1 MFDDASFYFIIVAKI
16 GKKDVSLPNISTNK
30 VFKMK
35 KLRSF
40 VILLAL
46 SVSFGAVAQEF
57 PKYGEPLD
65 IPIYLSATFGEIRP
79 NHIHA
84 GLDIKTQGVE
94 GKKVYAVADGYISRI
109 GVSPYGYGNVLYIT
123 HNDGYT
129 SVYAHL
135 QRFSG
140 EIAKYVKDY
149 QYKHKK
155 FTSQI
160 YPDKDRFPVKKGD
173 LIAYSGNSGSSGGPH
188 LHFEI
193 RHTKSEKPV
202 NPMYFGYKIDDNV
215 KPLIQGVSVYP
226 VGDESTLEG
235 GIKPMY
241 FSVEGSNGRY
251 NLKERNVVKGNGDIA
266 FGIRTYDQVGT
277 QTNKDG
283 PYLYELFLDD
293 ELAFQLEADSFSY
306 SEPRYVNS
314 LLDYR
319 HYKQNKSSYVR
330 TETDPFNK
338 LHMIEVRNGIAHV
351 EDGDT
356 VNVCFKISDYVGNMS
371 RIAFKLVGVAPAEV
385 ERPMHR
391 RSEYFVKADGS
402 MNSDITIEAF
412 NVSMEKGTLFRDEW
426 IQTGQRDESG
436 CCSRIYRFGSDELTT
451 FKPFKV
457 RLQPNEEW
465 ADHPKKYIAYIDNNG
480 KVSSLG
486 GKMKNGSM
494 EVETRNMGEFT
505 IKIDSVAPK
514 VVASNFKDGQS
525 VKELK
530 SLRFKISDDMTGIET
545 YDIYLDD
552 VWVLGK
558 YDAKNALLYYEFD
571 EKMKAGTN
579 NVKVVVT
586 DGVGNSKTLRMK
598 VLY

>member
-1 MFDDASFYFIIVAKI
+1 MKNRLLL
-16 GKKDVSLPNISTNK
+16 SLFFSAI
-30 VFKMK
+30 
-35 KLRSF
+35 
-40 VILLAL
+40 AL
-46 SVSFGAVAQEF
+46 GVVAQEY
-57 PKYGEPLD
+57 PEYGQPLD

-94 GKKVYAVADGYISRI
+94 GKKVYAVADGYVSRI

-123 HNDGYT
+123 HYDGYT

-140 EIAKYVKDY
+140 EIANYVKDY

-155 FTSQI
+155 FASQI

-193 RHTKSEKPV
+193 RHTGSEKPV
-202 NPMYFGYKIDDNV
+202 NPLFFGYKVSDDV

-226 VGDESTLEG
+226 VGDDATLEG
-235 GIKPMY
+235 GINPMY
-241 FSVEGSNGRY
+241 FSVEGAHGRY
-251 NLKERNVVKGNGDIA
+251 SLKDRNIVKGNGEMG
-266 FGIRTYDQVGT
+266 FGICTYDQVGT
-277 QTNKDG
+277 SANKNG

-293 ELAFQLEADSFSY
+293 ELAFQVEADSFSY

-319 HYKQNKSSYVR
+319 HYKQRKSSYVR

-338 LHMIEVRNGIAHV
+338 LRMIKKRNGTVVV
-351 EDGDT
+351 EEGDT
-356 VNVCFKISDYVGNMS
+356 VNVCFKISDYEGNMS
-371 RIAFKLVGVAPAEV
+371 RVAFKLVGVAPADV
-385 ERPMHR
+385 ERPMRR
-391 RSEYFVKADGS
+391 RSEYFVAADGS
-402 MNSDITIEAF
+402 SNSEITIDNF

-426 IQTGQRDESG
+426 IQTGQRDGNG
-436 CCSRIYRFGSDELTT
+436 CCSRIYRFGSDEMTT
-451 FKPFKV
+451 FKPFTV
-457 RLQPNEEW
+457 RLRPDEEW
-465 ADHPKKYIAYIDNNG
+465 AGHPKKFIAYIDNSG

-486 GKMKNGSM
+486 GEMKNGCM
-494 EVETRNMGEFT
+494 ETETRNMGEFT

-514 VVASNFKDGQS
+514 VSASNFKDGQS

-571 EKMKAGTN
+571 EKIKAGTN

-586 DGVGNSKTLRMK
+586 DGVGNTKTLKTK
-598 VLY
+598 VVY

>member
-1 MFDDASFYFIIVAKI
+1 MRIRTLFIGFFA
-16 GKKDVSLPNISTNK
+16 
-30 VFKMK
+30 MAA
-35 KLRSF
+35 
-40 VILLAL
+40 LAT
-46 SVSFGAVAQEF
+46 SAQESF
-57 PKYGEPLD
+57 PQYGKPLD

-123 HNDGYT
+123 HYDGYT

-173 LIAYSGNSGSSGGPH
+173 LIAYSGNSGGSGGPH

-193 RHTKSEKPV
+193 RHTASEKPL
-202 NPMYFGYKIDDNV
+202 NPMFFGYKIDDDV
-215 KPLIQGVSVYP
+215 KPLIQGIAAYP
-226 VGDESTLEG
+226 LGDESTLEG

-241 FSVEGSNGRY
+241 LSVEGGNGKY
-251 NLKERNVVKGNGDIA
+251 SLKDRSVVKGNGEIA
-266 FGIRTYDQVGT
+266 FGICTYDQVGT
-277 QTNKDG
+277 STNKNG
-283 PYLYELFLDD
+283 PYLYELFLDG
-293 ELAFQLEADSFSY
+293 ELAFQVEADSFSY

-319 HYKQNKSSYVR
+319 HYKQKKSSYVR

-338 LHMIEVRNGIAHV
+338 LHMIKRRNGTAEV
-351 EDGDT
+351 EEGDT
-356 VNVCFKISDYVGNMS
+356 VNMRFKISDYVGNS
-371 RIAFKLVGVAPAEV
+371 SQISFKLVGTAPVEV

-402 MNSDITIEAF
+402 MNSEVTIEAF

-426 IQTGQRDESG
+426 IKTGQRDEKG
-436 CCSRIYRFGSDELTT
+436 CCSRIYRFGNDELTT

-457 RLQPNEEW
+457 RIRPNDEW
-465 ADHPKKYIAYIDNNG
+465 ADHPRKFIAYIDNGG

-486 GKMKNGSM
+486 GKMKNGAM
-494 EVETRNMGEFT
+494 ETETRNMGEFT
-505 IKIDSVAPK
+505 VKIDSVAPK
-514 VVASNFKDGQS
+514 VTASNFKDGQS

-552 VWVLGK
+552 VWVLGQ

-586 DGVGNSKTLRMK
+586 DGVGNKKTLKMK
-598 VLY
+598 VVY

>member
-1 MFDDASFYFIIVAKI
+1 
-16 GKKDVSLPNISTNK
+16 
-30 VFKMK
+30 MK
-35 KLRSF
+35 KRS
-40 VILLAL
+40 ILVLLLVFAAMGL
-46 SVSFGAVAQEF
+46 SAQESF
-57 PKYGEPLD
+57 PEYGRPLD

-123 HNDGYT
+123 HYDGYT

-173 LIAYSGNSGSSGGPH
+173 LIAYSGNSGGSGGPH

-193 RHTKSEKPV
+193 RHTVSEKPV

-215 KPLIQGVSVYP
+215 KPLIQGVAVYP
-226 VGDESTLEG
+226 LGDESTLEG

-241 FSVEGSNGRY
+241 LSVEGGNGKY
-251 NLKERNVVKGNGDIA
+251 SLKDRSVVKGNGEIA
-266 FGIRTYDQVGT
+266 FGICTYDQVGT
-277 QTNKDG
+277 STNKNG
-283 PYLYELFLDD
+283 PYLYELFLDG
-293 ELAFQLEADSFSY
+293 ELAFQVEADSFSY

-319 HYKQNKSSYVR
+319 HYKQKKSSYVR

-338 LHMIEVRNGIAHV
+338 LHMILKRNGTVTV
-351 EDGDT
+351 EEGDT
-356 VNVCFKISDYVGNMS
+356 VNVCFKISDYAGNSS
-371 RIAFKLVGVAPAEV
+371 RISFKLVGTAPVEV
-385 ERPMHR
+385 ERPVRR
-391 RSEYFVKADGS
+391 RSEYLVKADGS
-402 MNSDITIEAF
+402 LNSEVTIEDF
-412 NVSMEKGTLFRDEW
+412 TVSMERGTLFRDEW
-426 IQTGQRDESG
+426 IQTGQRDAKG
-436 CCSRIYRFGSDELTT
+436 CCSRIYRFGTDELTT

-457 RLQPNEEW
+457 RIRPDEAW
-465 ADHPKKYIAYIDNNG
+465 ADHPKKYVAYIDNNG

-486 GKMKNGSM
+486 GKMKNGAM
-494 EVETRNMGEFT
+494 ETETRNMGEFT
-505 IKIDSVAPK
+505 VKIDSVAPTVK
-514 VVASNFKDGQS
+514 ASNFKDGQDVS
-525 VKELK
+525 ALK

-552 VWVLGK
+552 VWVLGQ

-571 EKMKAGTN
+571 EKMKKGTN

-586 DGVGNSKTLRMK
+586 DGVGNKKTLKMK
-598 VLY
+598 VGY

>member
-1 MFDDASFYFIIVAKI
+1 MKI
-16 GKKDVSLPNISTNK
+16 RSALVS
-30 VFKMK
+30 
-35 KLRSF
+35 
-40 VILLAL
+40 ILC
-46 SVSFGAVAQEF
+46 FGAFGMMAQQNF
-57 PKYGEPLD
+57 PKYGQPLD

-123 HNDGYT
+123 HNDGFT

-140 EIAKYVKDY
+140 PIAKYVKQY
-149 QYKHKK
+149 QYQHKK

-160 YPDKDRFPVKKGD
+160 YPDKDKFPVKKGD
-173 LIAYSGNSGSSGGPH
+173 LIAYSGNSGGSGGPH

-193 RHTKSEKPV
+193 RHTASEKPV

-215 KPLIQGVSVYP
+215 RPLIQGVSVYP
-226 VGDESTLEG
+226 LGEESTLEG

-241 FSVEGSNGRY
+241 FSVAGGEKGKYS
-251 NLKERNVVKGNGDIA
+251 LKDRSVVHGNGEIA
-266 FGIRTYDQVGT
+266 FGICTYDQVGT
-277 QTNKDG
+277 STNKNG
-283 PYLYELFLDD
+283 PYLYELYLDD
-293 ELAFQLEADSFSY
+293 ELAFQVEADSFSY

-319 HYKQNKSSYVR
+319 HYKQKRSSYVR

-338 LHMIEVRNGIAHV
+338 LQMIEKRNGTVVV
-351 EDGDT
+351 EEGDT
-356 VNVCFKISDYVGNMS
+356 VNVCFKISDFVGNTS
-371 RIAFKLVGVAPAEV
+371 RINFKLVGTRPVEV
-385 ERPMHR
+385 ERPQRR

-402 MNSDITIEAF
+402 MNSEITIEDF
-412 NVSMEKGTLFRDEW
+412 SISMEKGTLFRDEW
-426 IQTGQRDESG
+426 VQTGQRDEKG
-436 CCSRIYRFGSDELTT
+436 CCSRIYRFGDDGMTT
-451 FKPFKV
+451 FKSFTV
-457 RLQPNEEW
+457 SLRPNEEW
-465 ADHPKKYIAYIDNNG
+465 ADHPRKYIAYIDSKG

-486 GKMKNGSM
+486 GKMKNGCM
-494 EVETRNMGEFT
+494 VVETRSMGEYT
-505 IKIDSVAPK
+505 IKIDSVAPSVK
-514 VVASNFKDGQS
+514 SSNFKDGQS
-525 VKELK
+525 VSSLK

-552 VWVLGK
+552 VWVLGQ

-571 EKMKAGTN
+571 EKIKKGTN
-579 NVKVVVT
+579 KVKVVVT
-586 DGVGNSKTLRMK
+586 DGVGNKKTLNMK
-598 VLY
+598 VVY

>member
-1 MFDDASFYFIIVAKI
+1 MR
-16 GKKDVSLPNISTNK
+16 KKMR
-30 VFKMK
+30 F
-35 KLRSF
+35 
-40 VILLAL
+40 LLAL
-46 SVSFGAVAQEF
+46 LMLSNALGVFAQEF
-57 PKYGEPLD
+57 PEYGKPVD

-94 GKKVYAVADGYISRI
+94 GKKIYAVADGYVSRI

-123 HNDGYT
+123 HYDGYT

-140 EIAKYVKDY
+140 EIAKYVKQY

-160 YPDKDRFPVKKGD
+160 YPEKDKFPIKKGD
-173 LIAYSGNSGSSGGPH
+173 LIAYSGNSGGSGGPH

-193 RHTKSEKPV
+193 RHTLSEKPV
-202 NPMYFGYKIDDNV
+202 NPLYFGYKIEDDV
-215 KPLIQGVSVYP
+215 RPLIQGVAVYP
-226 VGDESTLEG
+226 LGDESTLEG

-241 FSVEGSNGRY
+241 FSVTGGEKGKYS
-251 NLKERNVVKGNGDIA
+251 LKDMEFVHGNGEIS
-266 FGIRTYDQVGT
+266 FGICTYDQVGT
-277 QTNKDG
+277 STNKNG
-283 PYLYELFLDD
+283 PYLYELFIDD
-293 ELAFQLEADSFSY
+293 VLAFQVEADSFSY

-319 HYKQNKSSYVR
+319 HYKQKKSSYVR

-338 LHMIEVRNGIAHV
+338 LHMIEVKNGTVTV
-351 EDGDT
+351 EEGDT
-356 VNVCFKISDYVGNMS
+356 VNVCFKVSDYVGNSS
-371 RIAFKLVGVAPAEV
+371 RVKFKLVGTSPVEV

-402 MNSDITIEAF
+402 QNGDITIEDF

-426 IQTGQRDESG
+426 IQTGQRDEKG
-436 CCSRIYRFGSDELTT
+436 CCSRVYRFGDEEMTT
-451 FKPFKV
+451 FKKFTV
-457 RLQPNEEW
+457 RIRPMEKW
-465 ADHPKKYIAYIDNNG
+465 ASDSRLYIANIEKDG

-486 GKMKNGSM
+486 GKMKNGCM
-494 EVETRNMGEFT
+494 EVKTYTMGEYV
-505 IKIDSVAPK
+505 IKVDSVAPTVK
-514 VVASNFKDGQS
+514 ASNFKDGQS
-525 VKELK
+525 VSTLK

-552 VWVLGK
+552 VWVLGQ
-558 YDAKNALLYYEFD
+558 YDAKNNLLYYEFD
-571 EKMKAGTN
+571 EKMKKGTN

-586 DGVGNSKTLRMK
+586 DGVGNKKTLKMK
-598 VLY
+598 VVY